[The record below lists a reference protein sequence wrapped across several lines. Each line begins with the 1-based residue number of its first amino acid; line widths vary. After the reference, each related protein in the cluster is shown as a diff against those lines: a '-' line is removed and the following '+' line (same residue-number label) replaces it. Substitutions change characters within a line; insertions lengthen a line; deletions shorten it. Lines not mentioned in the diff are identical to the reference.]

1 LVVKVTGEAQYINDI
16 APAPGELQAAFV
28 VSTVGN
34 AKIASIDV
42 SQAEVGRAGFC
53 MCTVSILHSV
63 NISIFKNK
71 LLFDLDKCNL
81 STDASVESAS

>member
-1 LVVKVTGEAQYINDI
+1 MTGEAQYINDI

-63 NISIFKNK
+63 NISLKIN
-71 LLFDLDKCNL
+71 LLI
-81 STDASVESAS
+81 